1 MTAPNASGVRKRHRL
16 PPEVR
21 AEQILRAALVEFS
34 RHGVAAAR
42 MDDIA
47 RRAGLSK
54 GGLYAHFKSKDE
66 IFETLLVKMLTPTF
80 TSQEWLL
87 ADGRSLREVVAS
99 FLDHLYARL
108 ADPDVIATLKLLI
121 TEGSRVPHLV
131 HYWRQEI
138 MQKYLDGQQA
148 ILEES
153 AANGLLRH
161 SVLIDHVNLLFTPV
175 LHAAVWQ
182 MTFGESFSRE
192 EFATFRHAHE
202 RMLLELLEP
211 SV

>member
-182 MTFGESFSRE
+182 MTFGESFSQE